1 MAGPAYFTGTM
12 NIAKNEDWLMPFLYG
27 TQDTSGTFTPTNLT
41 GSTIRLQIR
50 KTEED
55 HEATVAVNSPDNGIT
70 ITNAAGGAFTVLL
83 DRPRLVRL
91 APGDYVFDMVRL
103 LASGLQERICEGTAT
118 VVEGTAR

>member
-1 MAGPAYFTGTM
+1 LAHAVSVRHAGYERHLHA
-12 NIAKNEDWLMPFLYG
+12 DQSHRL
-27 TQDTSGTFTPTNLT
+27 D
-41 GSTIRLQIR
+41 IRLQIR

-118 VVEGTAR
+118 VVEGTTR